1 MEMGSQW
8 VVDEWSRYEVM
19 AKQGDEDTFTFPTQ
33 VLPPLDFSGYSALDC
48 QYDHLSMQESVVDAL
63 PLMGIYPT
71 HPSCSTLDLVPSP
84 SAIQEDF
91 LFGYGNGYGVLNQ
104 EKSPFGF
111 EIEPHSQNQPLLLC
125 DNNAETQ
132 EEYVKEK
139 RVNNKRCRE
148 EKSNSSKTLSRKTI
162 SEYFYMPITQA
173 AKEMNI
179 GLTLLKKKCR
189 ELGIRRWPHRKL
201 MSLQTLIKNVQEMD
215 KGETKGAEGRLK
227 EAIDVLEQERKLME
241 EVPDMQLE
249 DKTKRLRQACFKA
262 SYKKRKLMGA
272 VDPHSSSSSSSSIRA
287 SNTNATTVDFY
298 GTWEDEE
305 EEEEISLSLVVS
317 TIVVEETLWKVGF

>member
-1 MEMGSQW
+1 MEMGSQC
-8 VVDEWSRYEVM
+8 VVDEWARYEVM
-19 AKQGDEDTFTFPTQ
+19 AKQGDEETFTFPTQ
-33 VLPPLDFSGYSALDC
+33 LLPPLDFSGYSALDC

-71 HPSCSTLDLVPSP
+71 HPLCSTLDLVPSP
-84 SAIQEDF
+84 SAIQEDL

-104 EKSPFGF
+104 EISPVGF
-111 EIEPHSQNQPLLLC
+111 ETEPQSQNQPLLLC
-125 DNNAETQ
+125 DDNEETQ
-132 EEYVKEK
+132 EESVKEK
-139 RVNNKRCRE
+139 MVNNKRCRE
-148 EKSNSSKTLSRKTI
+148 EKSNSSMTLSRKTI

-173 AKEMNI
+173 AKEMDI

-215 KGETKGAEGRLK
+215 KGQKKGAEGRLK

-262 SYKKRKLMGA
+262 SYKKRKLTGM
-272 VDPHSSSSSSSSIRA
+272 VDSHTSSSSSSSSIRTN
-287 SNTNATTVDFY
+287 NTNATTLDYY
-298 GTWEDEE
+298 GTWEDK
-305 EEEEISLSLVVS
+305 EEEEIRSLLSGCFSCSNIL
-317 TIVVEETLWKVGF
+317 L